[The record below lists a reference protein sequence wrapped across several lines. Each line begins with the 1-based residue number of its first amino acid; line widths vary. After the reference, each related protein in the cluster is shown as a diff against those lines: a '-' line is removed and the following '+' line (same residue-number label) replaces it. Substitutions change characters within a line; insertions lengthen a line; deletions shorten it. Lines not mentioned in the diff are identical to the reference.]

1 MAAKLEVFTLEDI
14 KAFTDNFNKK
24 NMVGDVQFGKVYRGK
39 IEGGMIGSAEAR
51 DVTVK
56 IWNKSSDY
64 IAFTYDEY
72 MMLKAKVEFL
82 ENPTMKGH
90 PNLAKLI
97 GYCCEEVKG
106 VVYELSP
113 RDSLRNLMVKVAQ
126 LLKFLHSQDTPYPV
140 FNVIASH
147 ILLDWDLKPKLIDF
161 QVVSKGIMDER
172 STQKKYMIRCVDPYF
187 NLRESMCMTGGD
199 WETSC
204 EVFSFGIILLGLI
217 SKGIAD
223 LEEQE
228 NPDLIL
234 DHLLH
239 SWAKMEYKPHCS
251 LAHKT
256 LQEDWGYLAEDG
268 TAITELGMH
277 CIEFFPVNR
286 PSMEDVVERLE
297 SLHIFQRLGD
307 SRPHKRDKKFHD
319 DPMCM

>member
-1 MAAKLEVFTLEDI
+1 MKLNTNNL
-14 KAFTDNFNKK
+14 KK
-24 NMVGDVQFGKVYRGK
+24 
-39 IEGGMIGSAEAR
+39 
-51 DVTVK
+51 T
-56 IWNKSSDY
+56 
-64 IAFTYDEY
+64 
-72 MMLKAKVEFL
+72 
-82 ENPTMKGH
+82 
-90 PNLAKLI
+90 
-97 GYCCEEVKG
+97 
-106 VVYELSP
+106 
-113 RDSLRNLMVKVAQ
+113 Q
-126 LLKFLHSQDTPYPV
+126 LFIFHL
-140 FNVIASH
+140 
-147 ILLDWDLKPKLIDF
+147 
-161 QVVSKGIMDER
+161 
-172 STQKKYMIRCVDPYF
+172 
-187 NLRESMCMTGGD
+187 ESMCMTGGD

-217 SKGIAD
+217 SKGISD

-234 DHLLH
+234 DHMLH

-277 CIEFFPVNR
+277 CIEFVPLNR
-286 PSMEDVVERLE
+286 PSMEDVLERLE